1 MNLAGVVVIILIVAV
16 GLIGLAAIAGVILLS
31 LRSGR
36 VTFEELPTTA
46 RRTAPASDEP
56 TAPLASLPGASSPLT
71 ADEPTHVRLDPTP
84 LKEN

>member
-36 VTFEELPTTA
+36 VTFEELPTTG
-46 RRTAPASDEP
+46 RRPTPASDEP
-56 TAPLASLPGASSPLT
+56 SSPRT